1 MAQKRRKKKQSGK
14 LLNRKNLPT
23 LGVTALF
30 CTGIMA
36 GAFALDHVY
45 KTHIETARLAEAER
59 IAATD
64 AEALSKQ
71 RQLKLADQKRQRDIH
86 TQNQNIQP
94 KKISPAQ
101 PAVTKKTVQTTVKKA
116 IFSSY
121 TPAASSPIVAIVIDD
136 IGYQR
141 QEGERT
147 LALPAKLTVAV
158 LPFTP
163 FAQSLAKQA
172 PLEGKEVMLHAPM
185 EPKKLSYWGEGLKAS
200 MPEKALRESFNSMIN
215 DIPNLVGINNHMGSG
230 LTENAEIMAWL
241 MEELPGR
248 GFYFIDSRTTAAS
261 AAYSAAKKLGIPT
274 YERDVFLDHSRNP
287 KDISRQLDKL
297 ILEAKK
303 NGMALGI
310 GHPYPATL
318 KVLEKRLPELHK
330 QGIEFVTVSELLN
343 ARAQRVQLAQQIAE
357 EPQAHIN

>member
-1 MAQKRRKKKQSGK
+1 MVQKRRKKRPSRKVI
-14 LLNRKNLPT
+14 NRKNLPI
-23 LGVTALF
+23 LGVTLLF

-36 GAFALDHVY
+36 GAFSLDHVY
-45 KTHIETARLAEAER
+45 QRHMETSRLAKAER
-59 IAATD
+59 IAAD
-64 AEALSKQ
+64 RAQAIVAQNIKRAEE
-71 RQLKLADQKRQRDIH
+71 KRQQAMQKPIY
-86 TQNQNIQP
+86 
-94 KKISPAQ
+94 SQ
-101 PAVTKKTVQTTVKKA
+101 PATHKVTSAPKA
-116 IFSSY
+116 TKAPQKNINKVVFSSY
-121 TPAASSPIVAIVIDD
+121 TPAPGSQIIAIVIDD

-147 LALPAKLTVAV
+147 LAIPGKLTVAV

-163 FAQSLAKQA
+163 FAKTLAKQA
-172 PLEGKEVMLHAPM
+172 FLEGKEVMLHAPM

-241 MEELPGR
+241 MEELPER

-261 AAYSAAKKLGIPT
+261 AAYSAAQKLGIPT

-297 ILEAKK
+297 IQTAQK

-310 GHPYPATL
+310 GHPYPETL
-318 KVLEKRLPELHK
+318 KVLEKRLPQLRA
-330 QGIEFVTVSELLN
+330 QGIELVTVSELLN
-343 ARAQRVQLAQQIAE
+343 ARAKRIRLAQELNIDNKT
-357 EPQAHIN
+357 PIN